1 MIFMLLAEKQNKAS
15 HIGHLLAYKCSLG
28 RFAIFEPGQDSAWV
42 SSHLGCLSNFMKC
55 PSMDIVQNHRFK
67 TGSMSQHSETFFK
80 CLKQLFFVDIG
91 AKHMGGCNPVGNLS
105 CPLAPRWFAIWC
117 PVKNLEIYTWELWI
131 VDRKDYS
138 ITEGLVDFLFVRSF
152 GSGLVSTELFYC
164 SFYSKQF
171 TFHSPGRHL
180 ALTLLTT
187 SQPVVSTVWWPV
199 TLLT

>member
-91 AKHMGGCNPVGNLS
+91 AKHMGGM
-105 CPLAPRWFAIWC
+105 
-117 PVKNLEIYTWELWI
+117 
-131 VDRKDYS
+131 
-138 ITEGLVDFLFVRSF
+138 
-152 GSGLVSTELFYC
+152 
-164 SFYSKQF
+164 
-171 TFHSPGRHL
+171 
-180 ALTLLTT
+180 
-187 SQPVVSTVWWPV
+187 
-199 TLLT
+199 